1 MKPEELLLAF
11 LEKGVWGASVCVCVI
26 QTHVKCMEERKNSCV
41 AVEKMDY
48 GFPPS
53 CYFLDDVGG
62 NQGSD
67 SLESNEILKI

>member
-1 MKPEELLLAF
+1 
-11 LEKGVWGASVCVCVI
+11 
-26 QTHVKCMEERKNSCV
+26 MEERKNSCV